1 MHLYELTAFQIREKI
16 KSGATSAQEVTKDL
30 LDRIK
35 VKDPEIG
42 SYLSLNEKALL
53 KAQEVDDKIKAGKDV
68 GVLAGVPIAIK
79 DNICTVDLETTC
91 ASKALSRFLSPY
103 NAHVVDCI
111 EKEDGVIIGKTN
123 LDEFAMG
130 STTEHSAFNVTRN
143 PWDLGCIPGGSSGG
157 SAASV
162 AADISFLS
170 LGSDTGGS
178 VRQPASFC
186 GVVGFK
192 PTYGR
197 VSRYGLVAF
206 ASSLD
211 QIGLVSKD
219 VRDTALLLEVIAG
232 HDKRDST
239 SLKKEGQGC
248 VEQLDDNID
257 KKVRIG
263 VPKEFFT
270 NGLNEEISNSVNKA
284 LDIFRNNGVE
294 IVNISLP
301 HSEFGVAAYYIISAA
316 EASSNLARYDGVRYG
331 YRTQNCKNIIEMYE
345 HSRSESFGNEV
356 KRRIIM
362 GNYVLSTGYYDAY
375 YLKASKVRTLIID
388 DFNKA
393 FEKVDY
399 IISPTTP
406 VPAYK
411 IGEKI
416 SDPLEMYLLD
426 TYTIPASLAGIPG
439 ISIPCGF
446 TGNGLPIGLQIMGR
460 HHNEHGVLQVARIF
474 ERETDFHKMKP
485 KFNAT

>member
-1 MHLYELTAFQIREKI
+1 MHLYELTALQVREKI
-16 KSGATSAQEVTKDL
+16 KSGETSALEVTKDL
-30 LDRIK
+30 LGRIE

-42 SYLSLNEKALL
+42 SYLSINEKALL
-53 KAQEVDDKIKAGKDV
+53 KSQEVDNKIKSGDAI
-68 GVLAGVPIAIK
+68 GVLAGIPIAIK
-79 DNICTVDLETTC
+79 DNICTVDLKTTC
-91 ASKALSRFLSPY
+91 ASKVLSEYLSPY
-103 NAHVVDCI
+103 NAHVVECI
-111 EKEDGVIIGKTN
+111 EKEDGIIIGKTN

-130 STTEHSAFNVTRN
+130 STTEHSEFKVTRN
-143 PWDLGCIPGGSSGG
+143 PWNLGYIPGGSSGG

-197 VSRYGLVAF
+197 VSRYGLIAF

-211 QIGLVSKD
+211 QIGIVSKD
-219 VRDTALLLEVIAG
+219 VLDTALLLDVIAG

-239 SLKKEGQGC
+239 SLKKEVPGY
-248 VEQLDDNID
+248 VDQLDSID
-257 KKVRIG
+257 KKIRIG
-263 VPKEFFT
+263 VPKEFFA
-270 NGLNEEISNSVNKA
+270 NGLNEEISKSVNDT
-284 LDIFRNNGVE
+284 LDIFRKNGAE

-331 YRTQNCKNIIEMYE
+331 YRTQKCKNIIEMYE
-345 HSRSESFGNEV
+345 QSRSESFGNEV

-426 TYTIPASLAGIPG
+426 IYTIPASLAGIPG
-439 ISIPCGF
+439 ISIPCGL
-446 TGNGLPIGLQIMGR
+446 TSSGLPIGLQIMGR
-460 HHNEHGVLQVARIF
+460 HYNEQGILQVAHKF
-474 ERETDFHKMKP
+474 EMETDFHKIKP
-485 KFNAT
+485 KFNVA

>member
-1 MHLYELTAFQIREKI
+1 MHLYELTALQIKEKI
-16 KSGATSAQEVTKDL
+16 KSGEASAEKVIKEL
-30 LDRIK
+30 LARIK
-35 VKDPEIG
+35 VKDTDIG
-42 SYLSLNEKALL
+42 SYLSINENAIL
-53 KAQEVDDKIKAGKDV
+53 KAQEVDDKIKSGQTV
-68 GVLAGVPIAIK
+68 GALAGIPIAVK
-79 DNICTVDLETTC
+79 DNICTVDLKTTC
-91 ASKALSRFLSPY
+91 GSRVLSRFLSPY
-103 NAHVVDCI
+103 NAHVVECI
-111 EKEDGVIIGKTN
+111 KKEDGIIIGKTN
-123 LDEFAMG
+123 LDEFGMG
-130 STTEHSAFNVTRN
+130 STTEHSGFKVTRN
-143 PWDLGCIPGGSSGG
+143 PWDLERIPGGSSGG

-186 GVVGFK
+186 GVVGLK

-211 QIGLVSKD
+211 QIGLISKD
-219 VRDTALLLEVIAG
+219 VSDTALLLQVICG
-232 HDKRDST
+232 HDTRDST
-239 SLKKEGQGC
+239 SLQKDVPKYI
-248 VEQLDDNID
+248 EQLESV
-257 KKVRIG
+257 KKKFKIG
-263 VPKEFFT
+263 VPKEFFA
-270 NGLNEEISNSVNKA
+270 NGLNEEISKSVNEA
-284 LDIFRNNGVE
+284 LEIFKKNGAE
-294 IVNISLP
+294 IVEISLP
-301 HSEFGVAAYYIISAA
+301 YTEFGVAAYYIISAA

-345 HSRSESFGNEV
+345 RSRSESFGDEV

-375 YLKASKVRTLIID
+375 YLKASKVRTLISN
-388 DFNKA
+388 DFDKA

-411 IGEKI
+411 VGEKV

-426 TYTIPASLAGIPG
+426 TYTIPANLAGIPG

-446 TGNGLPIGLQIMGR
+446 TNNGLPIGMQIMGR
-460 HHNEHGVLQVARIF
+460 HYNEQGILQVARQF
-474 ERETDFHKMKP
+474 ESETDFHKIKP